1 MAKSH
6 PLDRLLERLE
16 TIPDPRV
23 QRQQRHVFAEVIVLT
38 IIGFLGN
45 CNDWMAVERF
55 AKVRLVWL
63 RTFLKLENGVP
74 SHDTIGRIF
83 AILRPE
89 EFAAIWE
96 AWMREMC
103 EPLRLKHVSIDG
115 KTMRHSGSATRRA
128 LHIVTAFA
136 TENGLTL
143 AQEAVDEKS
152 NEITAI
158 PK

>member
-16 TIPDPRV
+16 AIPDPRV

-45 CNDWMAVERF
+45 CNNWVEVERF

-63 RTFLKLENGVP
+63 RTFLKWENGVP

-83 AILRPE
+83 AMLRPE
-89 EFAAIWE
+89 ALAEIWE

-103 EPLRLKHVSIDG
+103 EPLGLKHVSIDG
-115 KTMRHSGSATRRA
+115 KTMRHSGSANRKA